1 MSGDYDRLSKFG
13 SVVVTTSGT
22 LSCSFSDV
30 HTAVRGI
37 HTGTGRVLGLR
48 RGFGVV
54 GGGCLA
60 GGDLPKLPG
69 NDTEISWST
78 TDGLESG
85 SVGRVGCCA
94 LAQHW
99 LSLDA

>member
-1 MSGDYDRLSKFG
+1 M
-13 SVVVTTSGT
+13 
-22 LSCSFSDV
+22 
-30 HTAVRGI
+30 
-37 HTGTGRVLGLR
+37 LGLR

-60 GGDLPKLPG
+60 GGDLAKLPG

-85 SVGRVGCCA
+85 SVSRARARARGVISRMRTVPGKVHTVEWFRQVSSGGVIC
-94 LAQHW
+94 
-99 LSLDA
+99 S